1 MPVIEIAGK
10 QVTVNDEGFMTVYDE
25 WSEEIAKVL
34 AAQVEIELTPRHWE
48 VIHFLR
54 EDFKNWVNHQHLA
67 IPKLSV
73 VFQLKNSLS
82 YFQKTCQKM
91 SYIAGLPKPKGCV

>member
-1 MPVIEIAGK
+1 MAIIEISGK

-25 WSEEIAKVL
+25 WSDEIAKVL

-54 EDFKNWVNHQHLA
+54 
-67 IPKLSV
+67 
-73 VFQLKNSLS
+73 
-82 YFQKTCQKM
+82 
-91 SYIAGLPKPKGCV
+91 